1 MKRKLS
7 RDERMGSQERRT
19 AVLRLLSRM
28 ELLEAEL
35 RSCADAQRKEEI
47 KSEMRVLRRDQKN
60 LSVKKGKPKKHVVPL
75 PQSYLEKRKE
85 TREAAAGVSER
96 HKIKAQFV
104 MFEVAGK
111 SLSAAWASATSLRC
125 RCSASFTS
133 SSCFWLASTKA
144 AS

>member
-47 KSEMRVLRRDQKN
+47 KSEMRVLRRDQTN

-75 PQSYLEKRKE
+75 PQAYLEKRKE
-85 TREAAAGVSER
+85 TREAAARVSER

-104 MFEVAGK
+104 QGGPRK
-111 SLSAAWASATSLRC
+111 GWSAQMILLDTKRN
-125 RCSASFTS
+125 
-133 SSCFWLASTKA
+133 WLPIRGGVWLCQ
-144 AS
+144 

>member
-47 KSEMRVLRRDQKN
+47 KSEMRVLRRDQTN
-60 LSVKKGKPKKHVVPL
+60 LSVKKGRPKKHVVPL
-75 PQSYLEKRKE
+75 PHRIWRSEKKLARLP
-85 TREAAAGVSER
+85 RV
-96 HKIKAQFV
+96 FP
-104 MFEVAGK
+104 
-111 SLSAAWASATSLRC
+111 SATR
-125 RCSASFTS
+125 
-133 SSCFWLASTKA
+133 
-144 AS
+144 

>member
-47 KSEMRVLRRDQKN
+47 KSEMRVLRRDQTN
-60 LSVKKGKPKKHVVPL
+60 LSVKIL
-75 PQSYLEKRKE
+75 PR
-85 TREAAAGVSER
+85 
-96 HKIKAQFV
+96 I
-104 MFEVAGK
+104 
-111 SLSAAWASATSLRC
+111 LSAGLRFNYLL
-125 RCSASFTS
+125 RLLSHDDVDLLPAHELDHRSP
-133 SSCFWLASTKA
+133 LVDP
-144 AS
+144 

>member
-35 RSCADAQRKEEI
+35 LSCADAQRKEEI
-47 KSEMRVLRRDQKN
+47 KSEVRVLRRDQTN

-75 PQSYLEKRKE
+75 PHRIWRSEKKLARLP
-85 TREAAAGVSER
+85 RV
-96 HKIKAQFV
+96 FP
-104 MFEVAGK
+104 
-111 SLSAAWASATSLRC
+111 SATR
-125 RCSASFTS
+125 
-133 SSCFWLASTKA
+133 
-144 AS
+144 

>member
-47 KSEMRVLRRDQKN
+47 KSEMRVLRRDQTN

-104 MFEVAGK
+104 QGGAPG
-111 SLSAAWASATSLRC
+111 SGGR
-125 RCSASFTS
+125 RR
-133 SSCFWLASTKA
+133 
-144 AS
+144 